1 MNESTW
7 SQRMS
12 VMTRKRS
19 PSTFLTATLPCTR
32 RPSGSGPRA
41 IRNVQSS
48 AKNDMIRSTSR
59 LLKASLICFMSAGVG
74 PVVIVISPRSP
85 RRLVRRS
92 QQADLF
98 HERDCIPIIRLPAD
112 LPDSSSRMLGPRT
125 DEKHLPVAGTGAGS
139 ELAPLADRS
148 SLDGHDHLRARA
160 DMRGELVP
168 ATHGAELWGSDG
180 VRAVE
185 LVDRRVDPPRRPFR
199 FAGRSLR
206 HLSRGYIAP
215 AAPHSRASQRVRQVN
230 RVIPPIPFA
239 LDRGVDL
246 GNHNQQ
252 ALGELGHLRSP
263 SGVVAW
269 ASRPSN
275 DGARGTRTS
284 YFTADRSAT
293 KGDVHPPPPR
303 KSLAQANVVD
313 CRA

>member
-7 SQRMS
+7 SQRLS

-19 PSTFLTATLPCTR
+19 PSTFLTAALPCTR

-112 LPDSSSRMLGPRT
+112 LTGLQFEDARAP
-125 DEKHLPVAGTGAGS
+125 HLPVAGTGAGS
-139 ELAPLADRS
+139 ELTPLADRS
-148 SLDGHDHLRARA
+148 SLDRHDHLRARA

-168 ATHGAELWGSDG
+168 AAHGAELWGSDG

-185 LVDRRVDPPRRPFR
+185 LVDRRVDPPRR
-199 FAGRSLR
+199 
-206 HLSRGYIAP
+206 
-215 AAPHSRASQRVRQVN
+215 
-230 RVIPPIPFA
+230 
-239 LDRGVDL
+239 
-246 GNHNQQ
+246 
-252 ALGELGHLRSP
+252 
-263 SGVVAW
+263 
-269 ASRPSN
+269 
-275 DGARGTRTS
+275 
-284 YFTADRSAT
+284 
-293 KGDVHPPPPR
+293 
-303 KSLAQANVVD
+303 
-313 CRA
+313 